1 MKKAIFTLVLV
12 LTSLVSAQARN
23 DFFHDASALPE
34 VARNLINTCFK
45 AKVSVVKVERVQGK
59 IDEYEVVLSD
69 GTEVDFDRHGNW
81 ECVETNVNRSVP
93 TEIVPQAIRDYMTM
107 KQKGHRIVGIER
119 DKTGYVVELS
129 NGAEI
134 RFNPQG
140 SFLCCGE

>member
-1 MKKAIFTLVLV
+1 MKKILFTLLIA
-12 LTSLVSAQARN
+12 LSGALCANARN

-34 VARNLINTCFK
+34 VARNVINTCFK
-45 AKVSVVKVERVQGK
+45 SKVSVVKVERNQGK
-59 IDEYEVVLSD
+59 IEEYEVVLSD

-81 ECVETNVNRSVP
+81 ECVETNVAKSVP
-93 TEIVPQAIRDYMTM
+93 VEIVPQPIRDYMAS

-119 DKTGYVVELS
+119 GKSGYTIELS

-140 SFLCCGE
+140 SFLCFGD